1 MVRLPGFD
9 NRADVQDRDD
19 KRKIGTVP
27 RPILHI
33 YMKKV
38 KGKKEKRKKEK
49 KGKERNRY
57 LTLLWTDSMGWGG
70 LRNGGG
76 ILFASGFLAYRY
88 ISFFFLSFLFG
99 LEGYEWWWGDNF
111 FLGDWYC
118 DLLLE
123 HYELKSVIVFIANY
137 FEISK

>member
-27 RPILHI
+27 RPILHIYI

-57 LTLLWTDSMGWGG
+57 LTLLWTDSMGWGVYVMG
-70 LRNGGG
+70 EGSCLRVVSLLIDIYPFFSFPFCLVWKDTNGGG
-76 ILFASGFLAYRY
+76 ETT
-88 ISFFFLSFLFG
+88 SF
-99 LEGYEWWWGDNF
+99 
-111 FLGDWYC
+111 
-118 DLLLE
+118 
-123 HYELKSVIVFIANY
+123 
-137 FEISK
+137 